1 MAPENQ
7 SRSVASSLPLY
18 SVRAV
23 RAFSMLFSAIAGG
36 VMTAQNLKYIGQ
48 PEAARK
54 ALWGSIGYTAAMTWL
69 LTYVPIGSTSGVF
82 PIVVGYVGAM
92 GLEAY
97 SKNFLVSRDE
107 FSAKSI
113 VKPLLICLAI
123 TVPIIALVIYGLTN
137 FQA

>member
-7 SRSVASSLPLY
+7 SQSFASSLPLY
-18 SVRAV
+18 SARAV

-36 VMTAQNLKYIGQ
+36 VMTSQNLKDLGQ

-54 ALWGSIGYTAAMTWL
+54 ALWGSIGYTIAMTWL

-107 FSAKSI
+107 FPTKSI
-113 VKPLLICLAI
+113 VKPLLICLVI
-123 TVPIIALVIYGLTN
+123 TVPIIALVIYALSHPE
-137 FQA
+137 A

>member
-7 SRSVASSLPLY
+7 SQSVASSLPLY
-18 SVRAV
+18 SARAV

-36 VMTAQNLKYIGQ
+36 VMTAQNLKDIGQ

-54 ALWGSIGYTAAMTWL
+54 ALWGSIGYTVAMTWL

-107 FSAKSI
+107 FPAKSI

-137 FQA
+137 TQA

>member
-1 MAPENQ
+1 MQSENQ
-7 SRSVASSLPLY
+7 SPRYAAHLSLY
-18 SVRAV
+18 SARAI

-36 VMTAQNLKYIGQ
+36 VMTAQNLKDVGQ

-54 ALWGSIGYTAAMTWL
+54 AFWGSVGYTAAMTWL
-69 LTYVPIGSTSGVF
+69 MTYVPISSTSGVF

-97 SKNFLVSRDE
+97 AKKFMENRNE
-107 FSAKSI
+107 FPAKSI

-123 TVPIIALVIYGLTN
+123 TAPLIAALFYSLSHPTT
-137 FQA
+137 

>member
-7 SRSVASSLPLY
+7 SPSVASSLPLY
-18 SVRAV
+18 SARAV

-36 VMTAQNLKYIGQ
+36 VMTAQNLKDIGQ

-54 ALWGSIGYTAAMTWL
+54 ALWGSIGYTVAITWL

-107 FSAKSI
+107 FPAKSI

-137 FQA
+137 PQA